1 MEKFLLDNL
10 EFKVDLDALFKA
22 IRMDETDEDAE
33 AVIKMAREAEA
44 IARPK
49 ALYMVS
55 YIDEKGDDYVV
66 IDGVKFVSHVM
77 SVNLK
82 DAHRVFPYVAT
93 CGVELEN
100 WSNSIEDVLEQY
112 WADVIKIQALQ
123 FAARAIDIHLE
134 NHFKPGKTASM
145 NPGSL
150 EDWPISEQEKLFRVL
165 GDAKEKT
172 GVVLTDSFLMVPIK
186 SVSGIKFPTESN
198 YENCRLCKREN
209 CPGRR
214 APYDKELTSKY
225 LGEGK

>member
-1 MEKFLLDNL
+1 MDEFLLDDL
-10 EFKVDLDALFKA
+10 EFKIDLPELFRA
-22 IRMDETDEDAE
+22 IRMDETDDDAE
-33 AVIKMAREAEA
+33 TVIKMAREAEA

-49 ALYMVS
+49 AFYRVS

-100 WSNSIEDVLEQY
+100 WSNSIDDFLEQY
-112 WADVIKIQALQ
+112 WADAIKIQALQ
-123 FAARAIDIHLE
+123 FASKAIDIHLQ
-134 NHFKPGKTASM
+134 NHIKPGKTASM

-165 GDAKEKT
+165 GHAKEKT
-172 GVVLTDSFLMVPIK
+172 GVLLTDSFLMVPMK
-186 SVSGIKFPTESN
+186 SVSGIMFPTESN

-214 APYDKELTSKY
+214 APYDKELVSKY
-225 LGEGK
+225 L